1 MSRKSG
7 KKGALSPSP
16 VRSAFFDSCWDGA
29 TTSEDS
35 YFGGKVSRRRREEK
49 KGKGKERK
57 GKKREK
63 KKMEE
68 QRLPRY
74 TLASRAGILERDRTR
89 DTHALPKS

>member
-1 MSRKSG
+1 MKIATLEGRSR
-7 KKGALSPSP
+7 
-16 VRSAFFDSCWDGA
+16 
-29 TTSEDS
+29 EE
-35 YFGGKVSRRRREEK
+35 GGKRRKE
-49 KGKGKERK
+49 KERKGK